1 MTVEQWL
8 GKDNKLGQDIW
19 RKKYQK
25 NGETF
30 DEWLDRVSNGNK
42 AVRQLI
48 IEKKF
53 LPGGRILSNLN
64 VDNDKAGLSNCFSRG
79 FIEDDYNDIMQAAVD
94 IGKTFKAEGGQGLS
108 LSKLR
113 PKGCPIGH
121 VEGYV
126 SDGIIPFMKIYNEV
140 TEGTSQGGC
149 IYENELVLTPTGY
162 KPIKNVAVGDEVYT
176 KKGFKRVLTV
186 WDKGEKDSYKVTT
199 KKGYSIISTIDHKY
213 CIDGFNTV
221 PLSTLT
227 VGDKICL
234 ITGDGVKS
242 NATFD
247 EKAYFFAHFLANG
260 YINKQDN
267 TGTITLHSKY
277 KEIGDQLISFLHKK
291 GFNAY
296 YNNRKEENAIR
307 IILTVPVCKW
317 ILQNV
322 EKDTCFNIKVPKWV
336 MNGNVN
342 TVVSFLCGAIDSD
355 GSING
360 NGIKYCT
367 VCKEYAEQIAQL
379 MKRIG
384 FFPTLYVDNR
394 INEKNKHPL
403 YEVWDSIR
411 TNTCLPWSYKI
422 INSSCGISKNS
433 RYTTPYTIE
442 NCNLTTNETPHLK
455 KIGRN
460 QNIGLYTYLQI
471 GEKAPFVPMI
481 FDTIESIEPVGIKHV
496 YDIEVE
502 DEHKFFCNG
511 FYVSNSRKGAL
522 LMSLDA
528 WHKEI
533 MDFITI
539 KSDLNEIQKAN
550 LSVEID
556 DEFMEVVIKD
566 LESNTTTTVH
576 RVQYYGPN
584 NEHKVE
590 YDVVPIEIFK
600 KMAETVWS
608 QGEPGT
614 IYVNRFRNYNI
625 MEYCNNY
632 KVETC
637 NPCGEQPLEKHG
649 ACNLSSINLS
659 EFVLNPYTD
668 KAEFDYHSFEKTVR
682 NGIDYLDS
690 VIDYAYKRYALKEQ
704 QEEARKFRNCGL
716 GVLGYATMLMKLG
729 IKYGSIEAQEL
740 SDGIFYRMF
749 RCAVEESSLLASRL
763 GDFPEYNEK
772 VWESSIIEN
781 HFSSGEIEMLKAQGL
796 RNCSLLSIAPTGS
809 IATLIGESGGVEPE
823 FAISYTRRTVGMSD
837 NEDHYYQVFCKAA
850 KEYIALHPEAE
861 NNLPDYFI
869 ASADIDPIDRVAIQG
884 IIQDHI
890 DTAISSTVNLKNSAT
905 IEDCM
910 SIYAEAWKHGLK
922 GITIFRDGCE
932 RQGILT
938 TSETPNHKEKDNQE
952 QQLKRGDI
960 IQCSDDLI
968 GRKRKLISGCG
979 SLHVLAYFDPAT
991 GEMQEVYLNKGST
1004 GGCANFMTGLSRT
1017 ISLLCRAGV
1026 DVYTIKDQLDSTG
1039 ACPSY
1044 AIRSAT
1050 KHDTSKGSCC
1060 PMAVGNALVEMWEEV
1075 QDDLGIDWEK
1085 KVSSVKQEKPVI
1097 TTESSA
1103 NLCPECGEPLVF
1115 EGGCDSCK
1123 NCGYSHCG

>member
-140 TEGTSQGGC
+140 TEGTSQGG
-149 IYENELVLTPTGY
+149 
-162 KPIKNVAVGDEVYT
+162 
-176 KKGFKRVLTV
+176 
-186 WDKGEKDSYKVTT
+186 
-199 KKGYSIISTIDHKY
+199 
-213 CIDGFNTV
+213 
-221 PLSTLT
+221 
-227 VGDKICL
+227 
-234 ITGDGVKS
+234 
-242 NATFD
+242 
-247 EKAYFFAHFLANG
+247 
-260 YINKQDN
+260 
-267 TGTITLHSKY
+267 
-277 KEIGDQLISFLHKK
+277 
-291 GFNAY
+291 
-296 YNNRKEENAIR
+296 
-307 IILTVPVCKW
+307 
-317 ILQNV
+317 
-322 EKDTCFNIKVPKWV
+322 
-336 MNGNVN
+336 
-342 TVVSFLCGAIDSD
+342 
-355 GSING
+355 
-360 NGIKYCT
+360 
-367 VCKEYAEQIAQL
+367 
-379 MKRIG
+379 
-384 FFPTLYVDNR
+384 
-394 INEKNKHPL
+394 
-403 YEVWDSIR
+403 
-411 TNTCLPWSYKI
+411 
-422 INSSCGISKNS
+422 
-433 RYTTPYTIE
+433 
-442 NCNLTTNETPHLK
+442 
-455 KIGRN
+455 
-460 QNIGLYTYLQI
+460 
-471 GEKAPFVPMI
+471 
-481 FDTIESIEPVGIKHV
+481 
-496 YDIEVE
+496 
-502 DEHKFFCNG
+502 
-511 FYVSNSRKGAL
+511 SRKGAL

-590 YDVVPIEIFK
+590 YDAVPIEIFK

-1017 ISLLCRAGV
+1017 ISLLCRAGA
-1026 DVYTIKDQLDSTG
+1026 DVYAIKDQLDSTG

-1075 QDDLGIDWEK
+1075 QDGLGIDWEK

>member
-140 TEGTSQGGC
+140 TEGTSQGG
-149 IYENELVLTPTGY
+149 
-162 KPIKNVAVGDEVYT
+162 
-176 KKGFKRVLTV
+176 
-186 WDKGEKDSYKVTT
+186 
-199 KKGYSIISTIDHKY
+199 
-213 CIDGFNTV
+213 
-221 PLSTLT
+221 
-227 VGDKICL
+227 
-234 ITGDGVKS
+234 
-242 NATFD
+242 
-247 EKAYFFAHFLANG
+247 
-260 YINKQDN
+260 
-267 TGTITLHSKY
+267 
-277 KEIGDQLISFLHKK
+277 
-291 GFNAY
+291 
-296 YNNRKEENAIR
+296 
-307 IILTVPVCKW
+307 
-317 ILQNV
+317 
-322 EKDTCFNIKVPKWV
+322 
-336 MNGNVN
+336 
-342 TVVSFLCGAIDSD
+342 
-355 GSING
+355 
-360 NGIKYCT
+360 
-367 VCKEYAEQIAQL
+367 
-379 MKRIG
+379 
-384 FFPTLYVDNR
+384 
-394 INEKNKHPL
+394 
-403 YEVWDSIR
+403 
-411 TNTCLPWSYKI
+411 
-422 INSSCGISKNS
+422 
-433 RYTTPYTIE
+433 
-442 NCNLTTNETPHLK
+442 
-455 KIGRN
+455 
-460 QNIGLYTYLQI
+460 
-471 GEKAPFVPMI
+471 
-481 FDTIESIEPVGIKHV
+481 
-496 YDIEVE
+496 
-502 DEHKFFCNG
+502 
-511 FYVSNSRKGAL
+511 SRKGAL

-869 ASADIDPIDRVAIQG
+869 ASADVDPIDRVAIQG

-1017 ISLLCRAGV
+1017 ISLLCRAGA
-1026 DVYTIKDQLDSTG
+1026 DVYAIKDQLDSTG

-1097 TTESSA
+1097 ITESSA
-1103 NLCPECGEPLVF
+1103 SLCPECGEPLVF